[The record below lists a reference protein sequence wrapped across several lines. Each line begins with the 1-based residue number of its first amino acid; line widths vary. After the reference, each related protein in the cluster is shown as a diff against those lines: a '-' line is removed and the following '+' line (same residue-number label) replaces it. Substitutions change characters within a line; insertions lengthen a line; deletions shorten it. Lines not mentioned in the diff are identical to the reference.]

1 MIEEILPVFIHLVP
15 YRGNSRVYLKTDCL
29 RYSFFLHALI
39 NGISTVVLPIL
50 MGMAYRSAQG
60 TDLQKVSIA
69 TVIMS
74 PGVLLLLLFV
84 IMLFVLFLFGAVLFF
99 FGVREHDLS
108 HDGIGMRT
116 VFSSWGMML
125 FVCITGIALL

>member
-1 MIEEILPVFIHLVP
+1 MSLRNRSKLACVSPV
-15 YRGNSRVYLKTDCL
+15 VYLKTDCL

-50 MGMAYRSAQG
+50 MGMAYRSGQG

-84 IMLFVLFLFGAVLFF
+84 IMLFVLFF
-99 FGVREHDLS
+99 FGVRKHDLS